1 VFSCEATATE
11 LQAVRLTILSAVA
24 VSSRTDPIPRH
35 AIIARAWHIGANSHV
50 EGGVGTGADGGGRE
64 QVEMVGRAW
73 LRRYGQVEA
82 RRARSEHAPGAELGR
97 LWLDVDTAY

>member
-11 LQAVRLTILSAVA
+11 LQAVGLTFVSAVA
-24 VSSRTDPIPRH
+24 AGSRTDPIPRR

-50 EGGVGTGADGGGRE
+50 EGGVGTGADGGGGE

-73 LRRYGQVEA
+73 LRRHGQVEA
-82 RRARSEHAPGAELGR
+82 RRACSEQAAGAEIRR
-97 LWLDVDTAY
+97 L